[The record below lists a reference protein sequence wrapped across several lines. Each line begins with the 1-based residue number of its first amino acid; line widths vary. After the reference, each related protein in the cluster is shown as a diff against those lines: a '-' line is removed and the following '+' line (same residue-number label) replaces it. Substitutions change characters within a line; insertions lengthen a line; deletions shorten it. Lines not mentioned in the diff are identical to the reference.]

1 MALTDRSNRK
11 IANEHPKFVSM
22 ADEFKKHKDEIVEK
36 VKMADISQKD
46 IDATRLKGFA
56 KQDLDTL
63 KMTGTV
69 NDSLTQEELTKLK
82 QALKDGKT
90 STLETTGKFKK
101 D

>member
-69 NDSLTQEELTKLK
+69 NDSLTQEELTKL
-82 QALKDGKT
+82 
-90 STLETTGKFKK
+90 
-101 D
+101 

>member
-1 MALTDRSNRK
+1 MLTDRSNRK

-69 NDSLTQEELTKLK
+69 NDSLTEEELTKLK
-82 QALKDGKT
+82 KALKDGKT
-90 STLETTGKFKK
+90 STLETTGTI
-101 D
+101 